1 VGNSGG
7 GKPLERGIVV
17 DIAIYD
23 FPAVAVACVF
33 AIADIGEDEQSG
45 NFALDR
51 TNRALNNAVLGG
63 TTGSDFVLLIRNS
76 EQDYAPDAERMDF
89 AALVDNAIDGHLRV
103 AGHGRYFA
111 PHSFA
116 FADKER
122 KYELRRLEVGFANK
136 IAHGLAG
143 AQPAQTDFR
152 EWHTFFMVKQARR
165 YIVRGRVQ
173 GVGYRYF
180 VQKAASNVGVSGYAR
195 NLDDG
200 TVEVYAAGTQDQLSA
215 LAGLLRQG
223 PRFAE
228 VRGVEETDAA
238 VDGRTG
244 FRIEG

>member
-1 VGNSGG
+1 VGHSGG

-23 FPAVAVACVF
+23 FPAVAVTCVF

-103 AGHGRYFA
+103 AGHGRDLA

-122 KYELRRLEVGFANK
+122 EYELRRLEVGFANK